1 MTSPEVLSDS
11 DRPICLICNINC
23 VIYAQ
28 LMDSLQTFEDYIPS
42 TKIKYIK
49 VHTFISWFLLW
60 LSENRLQGI
69 PKHLSMTRFICLNAA
84 ERSQDMKKLRCQSVH
99 CAWVLALFFFLPHPK
114 VGTLS
119 NN

>member
-42 TKIKYIK
+42 TKNQVY
-49 VHTFISWFLLW
+49 
-60 LSENRLQGI
+60 QGT
-69 PKHLSMTRFICLNAA
+69 HFYFMVSTLA
-84 ERSQDMKKLRCQSVH
+84 E
-99 CAWVLALFFFLPHPK
+99 
-114 VGTLS
+114 
-119 NN
+119 